1 MKITRTNLLRLIK
14 ESINNFDSD
23 TGKPLNA
30 KVLNAYYNRDRES
43 FQEFQKTIAQNSS
56 AIGEFVKS
64 KYGEDVSEVITQA
77 LMAYVFE
84 FDQTSDD
91 ERFAIYS
98 LSQGTQSKSSPK
110 KELEKTIISKP
121 EDDDHN
127 ARLQQMIDMIDDPA
141 QAEFFRKQM
150 R

>member
-1 MKITRTNLLRLIK
+1 MKVTRKQLKRLIK
-14 ESINNFDSD
+14 ESINNFDHE

-30 KVLNAYYNRDRES
+30 KVLNAYYNRGRES

-56 AIGEFVKS
+56 TIGEFVKS
-64 KYGEDVSEVITQA
+64 KYGEDVSEIITQA

-98 LSQGTQSKSSPK
+98 LSQETQAKHAPK
-110 KELEKTIISKP
+110 KELEKTIIDKP
-121 EDDDHN
+121 EDHDHN
-127 ARLQQMIDMIDDPA
+127 ARLQQMIDMIDDPK
-141 QAEFFRKQM
+141 QAEFFKKQM

>member
-1 MKITRTNLLRLIK
+1 MKITRKNLLRLIK

-30 KVLNAYYNRDRES
+30 KVLNTYYNRDRES

-56 AIGEFVKS
+56 TIGEFVKS
-64 KYGEDVSEVITQA
+64 KYGEDISNVITQA

-84 FDQTSDD
+84 FDETNDN

-98 LSQGTQSKSSPK
+98 LSQGAQAKPLPK
-110 KELEKTIISKP
+110 KELEKTNIDKP
-121 EDDDHN
+121 EDDDQN
-127 ARLQQMIDMIDDPA
+127 ARLQQMIDMIDDPE